1 MQKMFNQHQLDL
13 YGYTGVGQ
21 WSEQKSGRKQVCFV
35 AFIGLPE
42 AEPTTRNCSVEGRR
56 LRKKLHATT
65 NGGYAITLLVVRANW
80 V

>member
-1 MQKMFNQHQLDL
+1 MNQHQLDL